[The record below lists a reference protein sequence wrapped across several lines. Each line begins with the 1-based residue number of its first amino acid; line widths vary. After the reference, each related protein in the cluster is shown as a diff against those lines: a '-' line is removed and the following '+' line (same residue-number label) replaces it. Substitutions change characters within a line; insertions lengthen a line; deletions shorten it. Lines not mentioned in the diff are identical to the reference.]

1 MKSLQEIL
9 ETEGSTNATGDAV
22 AGFAPPIFSTRRFG
36 GWDEFVV
43 PEDHYL
49 TIRKGRDKYA
59 RWETHLPN
67 VDIKSAVQ
75 KALYRDGCCLI
86 TNQTTNAS
94 VMLKHAKTA
103 RARAAQLDDALTMAF
118 ESTEDEGDFTV
129 FDEAQ
134 IAPLYIKEGTEY
146 DFDEEEETE
155 YWDAFDFYLAK
166 TGNEDSADAFAQIVA
181 CFFDNVYSSEDE
193 SDTIDSMFNAAVT
206 EVKAGSAVLG
216 FDDITPELIWASKDY
231 IEASYDIITTS
242 ATELEDGTE
251 YEIPYDEELRQDL
264 TEGAT
269 LAELPSVGPEDGSKS
284 ETEGWAIVNMK
295 DDKVIEKPKTGET
308 FEHKSAWLKE
318 YYGNAGVQSGM
329 ECVWVNTKTGVVTK
343 MKDPKA
349 SK

>member
-1 MKSLQEIL
+1 MKSLIEIL
-9 ETEGSTNATGDAV
+9 ESEAPTNATGDSV
-22 AGFAPPIFSTRRFG
+22 AGFSPPIFSTRRFG

-67 VDIKSAVQ
+67 VEIKSAVQ

-118 ESTEDEGDFTV
+118 ESMEQDEGDFTV

-134 IAPLYIKEGTEY
+134 IAPLYIREGTAF
-146 DFDEEEETE
+146 DFDEEENEE
-155 YWDAFDFYLAK
+155 YWAAYDFYFGL
-166 TGNEDSADAFAQIVA
+166 TGNEDTADAFAQIVD

-216 FDDITPELIWASKDY
+216 LDDITPEMIWASKDY
-231 IEASYDIITTS
+231 IEANYDIITAT
-242 ATELEDGTE
+242 ATETEDGTE
-251 YEIPYDEELRQDL
+251 YEMDDESPF
-264 TEGAT
+264 TEGAS
-269 LAELPSVGPEDGSKS
+269 LAELPSVSPEDGSKS
-284 ETEGWAIVNMK
+284 ETEGWAIVKMK

-318 YYGNAGVQSGM
+318 YYGNSGVQSGM

-349 SK
+349 TK